1 LGAARNFNNQAG
13 ATPFTNRNGGRTL
26 VYSYGQGYDNPYN
39 FAGLQGFGVAF
50 GQAFGSMPG
59 SGNFLVYSSYAQ
71 VGLNYGVVYGE
82 MFAGNSTSAL
92 LMLPSDLFISMNGL
106 TIPKVKEGGYLE
118 YYLYPQRVD
127 PEGVLLPPATMG
139 QLEKELGR
147 PPTVQEIV
155 ALEARERRKK
165 MMRTGAILE
174 RSSFDAAV
182 EEENSG
188 REIRADRPET
198 KGMPVEGGKPQAEVL
213 RLPATP
219 TAQKSD
225 LPAMSPQARNIIEV
239 NKGAHSPLLRPGPT
253 RSVALRDENGNEV
266 AQTRKILEEERVR
279 AEVGVAQPVAERY

>member
-1 LGAARNFNNQAG
+1 
-13 ATPFTNRNGGRTL
+13 
-26 VYSYGQGYDNPYN
+26 
-39 FAGLQGFGVAF
+39 
-50 GQAFGSMPG
+50 MPG

-225 LPAMSPQARNIIEV
+225 LPAVAPQARNIIEV
-239 NKGAHSPLLRPGPT
+239 NKGTHSPLLRPGPT

-279 AEVGVAQPVAERY
+279 AEVGVAQPVADRY